1 MEARDQPPADKILS
15 KGTPLE
21 LAALT
26 EADLVP
32 YALKTLVSIPELL
45 NTCLIHLLMV
55 SLETA
60 RYGLLKLISS
70 FVSSP
75 RRGFVT
81 AKYFWR

>member
-26 EADLVP
+26 EADLVL

-45 NTCLIHLLMV
+45 NTCLIRLPMV

-60 RYGLLKLISS
+60 
-70 FVSSP
+70 
-75 RRGFVT
+75 
-81 AKYFWR
+81 